1 MVKQNPQVMKNR
13 LGPKRLKNLEE
24 MESSSPIS
32 TGTEAHL
39 MRKVHHFSA
48 DFLHHFLMIFPMV
61 DGDTDFAPFWYF
73 LKLHILMVLIQSSL
87 AIFPLIMV
95 DIGWYDPDVRR
106 EGRSKGAFLDP
117 NDLCLAAMIQSLA
130 TYLKNTSFCRSVG
143 LSSKH
148 YFESICT
155 HVRSCEL
162 LMLLSIIILVHKK
175 MSQVWWQSLSSEVCS
190 NPSDETELGNVLD
203 LFMQETIRNPIW
215 LGKIGGWDCLSNHI

>member
-39 MRKVHHFSA
+39 TRKVHHFSA
-48 DFLHHFLMIFPMV
+48 ELLHHFLMIFPTV
-61 DGDTDFAPFWYF
+61 DGHTDFAPFWYF

-130 TYLKNTSFCRSVG
+130 TYLKKTLLFAG
-143 LSSKH
+143 LSVYH
-148 YFESICT
+148 QNT
-155 HVRSCEL
+155 TL
-162 LMLLSIIILVHKK
+162 
-175 MSQVWWQSLSSEVCS
+175 SLSVH
-190 NPSDETELGNVLD
+190 T
-203 LFMQETIRNPIW
+203 
-215 LGKIGGWDCLSNHI
+215 WDHVSSYL

>member
-1 MVKQNPQVMKNR
+1 
-13 LGPKRLKNLEE
+13 

-48 DFLHHFLMIFPMV
+48 DFVHHFLMIFPMV

-73 LKLHILMVLIQSSL
+73 LTLHILMVLIQSSL

-130 TYLKNTSFCRSVG
+130 TYLKKHFFLQVCRSIIKTPLWVY
-143 LSSKH
+143 L
-148 YFESICT
+148 YT
-155 HVRSCEL
+155 CEIK
-162 LMLLSIIILVHKK
+162 LLSIIMLVHKK

-190 NPSDETELGNVLD
+190 NPSDETEVGNVLD
-203 LFMQETIRNPIW
+203 LFMLGTIRNP
-215 LGKIGGWDCLSNHI
+215 KIGGWDCLSSHI